1 MSFLFGFRCSAGG
14 RSGQIK
20 HGALLGLAM
29 WFGLLAASVSAQE
42 VSIRKEYGEKIKAA
56 QTISPLGADAFG
68 NSTNDATGQ
77 TMFVNVDI
85 DLPGNS
91 ALPVRF
97 GRRLAIEPR
106 YIEEE
111 LGGLGNWDID
121 VPYIEGTFSSANGWT
136 VAPSNHSS
144 RNNRCSFG
152 DLPRVD
158 GALFSAEEVFHGY
171 RVHVPGVLDELMM
184 RSADNLPNPSSGTY
198 RWVVGAQGRVSCLA
212 SVKNGMAG
220 EGFVLHLA
228 DGTRYHFDFPVERRA
243 PTLRK
248 GPTGVIAYSM
258 PRKRIFML
266 ATRIEDRFGNFVTYQ
281 YASNGRLMSVVAN
294 DGRRIDVQQTGSGIS
309 ATANGRQWAY
319 AFNNG
324 QLASVVN
331 PDGSSWTYTPF
342 GTYASRPQHPE
353 EVLSLE
359 NFSPEESCQQM
370 DVDPDFAAGAVFS
383 VVHPGGARA
392 RFDFSGK
399 YFYRNRV
406 PYLCMIDFFDHDAHV
421 GNWVLNEHYRHV
433 EMRNALLSFAECINA
448 RNEAEAHGGVG
459 GECGS
464 FGNFLQV
471 ETSTYPAIGET
482 VPVKGYARPLA
493 ALAFPALSLAKV
505 EVTGAGLNP
514 LVTQYAYED
523 QTFGYCGMIDHQTG
537 QPYGPTCAPDPCS
550 GEGCVDGAGRWTE
563 ITLPNGDKSRKRY
576 GVMYGVN
583 EGLLLE
589 EQVVSSTGQVMRHVI
604 HAYIDGDN
612 TAPQS
617 FVRQYGYSLT
627 PDPMHGRLMPHKSTE
642 IRESGESFISEVSS
656 YDIFG
661 RPLQVL
667 KTNSMGY
674 LNHRVDAVEY
684 HDNFNLWVIGQARK
698 QYTLDSAPNGRSL
711 VGGAMISSEV
721 EYNGAAQAWRV
732 YKFGR
737 LDATIAYHTDGT
749 IATVADGKGNVTTF
763 GDWKRGIPRSVRH
776 PATPEALDGA
786 TESAVVD
793 DNGWI
798 TALTDEAG
806 SITGYGY
813 DAMGRL
819 ASILQPTGDA
829 VAAPASPTGSY
840 YGTTRV
846 FRALTDADWKPP
858 GISTGQW
865 YLYEQTGNHASVAYM
880 DALWRPVLT
889 HEYDT
894 QNINPTMRAAKSRY
908 DSLGR
913 VSFASYPSSDLIP
926 GDTGTRTTYDALGR
940 VTRVEQDAEG
950 GSVLAT
956 TTEYLSYLRTRVT
969 NPRGAVTTNH
979 FMAWD
984 QPTYDFL
991 ILSQQPEGKVVSIDR
1006 HPQFGWPLKLT
1017 QRNPDKSLQL
1027 GRRYVY
1033 DGAAQIC
1040 KTIEPETGVAMMG
1053 YDGAAN
1059 LVWQASGLDGTSAA
1073 FNSTADCQHVAAY
1086 SAGRTTTRAY
1096 DARNRLTHLNFPNGG
1111 QGNQIWTYKKDGLP
1125 ESVTTYNDIN
1135 NATPVV
1141 TTYAYNNRRLLIG
1154 ETLAQPGVYSWSIG
1168 YAYNGYGHLSTQTY
1182 PTGLVVDYAP
1192 NPLGQPTKAGTYA
1205 TGAQYYPNGALKQ
1218 FTYGNGIVHTMTQ
1231 NARQL
1236 PQRVSA
1242 TGNAMDY
1249 EYGYDPN
1256 GNVAHVLDH
1265 VTGTPTARHRWMT
1278 YDNLDRLTSVA
1289 SAVFGG
1295 SDHTHRF
1302 TYDALD
1308 NLESWKHAGVKD
1320 YADYVYDA
1328 QNRLTNIRNTAGATV
1343 VGIDYDEQ
1351 GNLRNKN
1358 GQGYIFDFGNRLR
1371 SATGKE
1377 AYRYDG
1383 LGRRVQT
1390 TATNGKTTL
1399 WQYTQGGQMLFSSD
1413 WGDPAS
1419 PAQQTHENVYL
1430 AGSVV
1435 AIIDHAWPSNAVLA
1449 TKYQHTDALGSPV
1462 AVTNASGQVIER
1474 MDYEPWGAII
1484 GKPNHN
1490 GIGYTG
1496 HVMDGATG
1504 LTYMQQRYYDQ
1515 SIGRFLSVD
1524 PVTAHAKPGQNFNRY
1539 WYAANNPYKF
1549 VDPDG
1554 RWNVLADAWNWM
1566 NGSRQQ
1572 DELSQ
1577 CFPHGCSAQQMAA
1590 IEKNAKLRDGANLVL
1605 GLVGGPEGQGAKAAP
1620 KMAAAASR
1628 SGGLAKLGA
1637 FISKLMGGC
1646 SFDDDTLVQTDRG
1659 LVPIAKIK
1667 VGDRVLAKNEETG
1680 VESYQDVIATFSEWH
1695 ESTLTLSISN
1705 GKVDEAIITTDE
1717 HPFYVNGEG
1726 FVPAGFLKVGDV
1738 VRLAGDKN
1746 AAVVGIKRNKVG
1758 QLAYNL
1764 TVANDHTYFVGHV
1777 GALVHNSCDSGIFGS
1792 ITGPQAKRIQA
1803 IADKYGVNIDV
1814 IGSRARGNAHAD
1826 SDWDYVITGGNS
1838 KARSNA
1844 FRDLPR
1850 GRSGGDLGNNG
1861 EWTGKERI
1869 DPEKVYADEPRV
1881 SFSPQGR
1888 D

>member
-1 MSFLFGFRCSAGG
+1 MEQVMSLLFGFRCSAGG

-20 HGALLGLAM
+20 HGAFLGLAM

-42 VSIRKEYGEKIKAA
+42 VSIRQEYGEKIKAA

-152 DLPRVD
+152 DLPQVD

-171 RVHVPGVLDELMM
+171 RVHVPGVLDDLMM
-184 RSADNLPNPSSGTY
+184 RNAGNLPNPSNGTY
-198 RWVVGAQGRVSCLA
+198 RWVVGAQGRVSCLP

-248 GPTGVIAYSM
+248 GPAGVIAYSM

-281 YASNGRLMSVVAN
+281 YASNGRLMSVIAN

-309 ATANGRQWAY
+309 ATANARQWTY

-359 NFSPEESCQQM
+359 NFSPEESCQLM
-370 DVDPDFAAGAVFS
+370 DVDPDFAAGALFTVT
-383 VVHPGGARA
+383 HPGGARA

-399 YFYRNRV
+399 YFFRNRV

-421 GNWVLNEHYRHV
+421 GNWALNEHYHNLA
-433 EMRNALLSFAECINA
+433 MRNALINFAECITG
-448 RNEAEAHGGVG
+448 RNEDERNG
-459 GECGS
+459 GEVRSCGDFS
-464 FGNFLQV
+464 DYLEIELSGLPIV
-471 ETSTYPAIGET
+471 DETI
-482 VPVKGYARPLA
+482 PVKGYARPLA
-493 ALAFPALSLAKV
+493 ALAFPVLSLAKV

-537 QPYGPTCAPDPCS
+537 QPYGPACAPDPCS
-550 GEGCVDGAGRWTE
+550 GPGCVDGAGRWTE

-674 LNHRVDAVEY
+674 LNHRSDVTEY
-684 HDNFNLWVIGQARK
+684 HDNFNLWVLGQNRK
-698 QYTLDSAPNGRSL
+698 QYTLESGPNGRDHA
-711 VGGAMISSEV
+711 GGTLASSEV
-721 EYNGAAQAWRV
+721 EFNSQALPWKM

-737 LDATIAYHTDGT
+737 LDATITYHLDGTVATITDGR
-749 IATVADGKGNVTTF
+749 GNVTALS
-763 GDWKRGIPRSVRH
+763 DWKRGIPRHVRH
-776 PATPEALDGA
+776 PATAEASGGA
-786 TESAVVD
+786 TELATVD

-798 TALTDEAG
+798 TSVTDEVDAV
-806 SITGYGY
+806 TGYGY

-819 ASILQPTGDA
+819 ASIVQPTGDA
-829 VAAPASPTGSY
+829 VSAPAGANGGY
-840 YGTTRV
+840 HNTTRV
-846 FRALTDADWKPP
+846 FRPLTDADWKPP
-858 GISTGQW
+858 GILTGQW
-865 YLYEQTGNHASVAYM
+865 LVYEQTGNHASVAYM

-926 GDTGTRTTYDALGR
+926 GDTGTRTSYDALGR

-969 NPRGAVTTNH
+969 NPRGAVTMNH

-984 QPTYDFL
+984 EPTYDFL

-1006 HPQFGWPLKLT
+1006 HPQFGWPLALT
-1017 QRNPDKSLQL
+1017 QRNSTSTMQA

-1033 DGAAQIC
+1033 DGNAQLC
-1040 KTIEPETGVAMMG
+1040 KTIEPETGATVMG
-1053 YDGAAN
+1053 YDAAGN
-1059 LVWQASGLDGTSAA
+1059 PTWQASGLDRQAYGNYLSCDHGAA
-1073 FNSTADCQHVAAY
+1073 IAS
-1086 SAGRTTTRAY
+1086 GRVTTRTY
-1096 DARNRLTHLNFPNGG
+1096 DARNRITHLTFPSGG

-1168 YAYNGYGHLSTQTY
+1168 YAYNGYGHQSTQTY

-1231 NARQL
+1231 NTRQL
-1236 PQRVSA
+1236 PSQVVSA
-1242 TGNAMDY
+1242 DVSNYTYN
-1249 EYGYDPN
+1249 YDNN
-1256 GNVAHVLDH
+1256 GNVTNIWDL
-1265 VTGTPTARHRWMT
+1265 ARGDQYSRWLQ
-1278 YDNLDRLTSVA
+1278 YDQLDRLTAAGSG
-1289 SAVFGG
+1289 SFGG
-1295 SDHTHRF
+1295 DAWHRM

-1308 NLESWKHAGVKD
+1308 NLKSWKLAGVKD
-1320 YADYVYDA
+1320 YADYIYDA
-1328 QNRLTNIRNTAGATV
+1328 QNRLTMIRNTAGAAV
-1343 VGIDYDEQ
+1343 VAIDYDEQ

-1462 AVTNASGQVIER
+1462 AVTNAAGQVIER

-1484 GKPNHN
+1484 GKPNHS

-1524 PVTAHAKPGQNFNRY
+1524 PVTANSGTGANFNRY
-1539 WYAANNPYKF
+1539 KYAANSPYRF

-1554 RWNVLADAWNWM
+1554 RLELERDSQGRLVFAGVSIPIPDGLQKLMFGKPAE
-1566 NGSRQQ
+1566 GSARRQQ
-1572 DELSQ
+1572 QQFMTSALQSEVEAQVRTAPQQTVDAAKVLLFALSMS
-1577 CFPHGCSAQQMAA
+1577 PVAEVGAA
-1590 IEKNAKLRDGANLVL
+1590 
-1605 GLVGGPEGQGAKAAP
+1605 
-1620 KMAAAASR
+1620 
-1628 SGGLAKLGA
+1628 GLAVKATSTAIRIVPGA
-1637 FISKLMGGC
+1637 
-1646 SFDDDTLVQTDRG
+1646 T
-1659 LVPIAKIK
+1659 
-1667 VGDRVLAKNEETG
+1667 RVSPPQVFVNMSAAEARE
-1680 VESYQDVIATFSEWH
+1680 VM
-1695 ESTLTLSISN
+1695 ISN
-1705 GKVDEAIITTDE
+1705 GYVWHPSRTTPGAGHMAKGDVTVR
-1717 HPFYVNGEG
+1717 FYPKSTSGEG
-1726 FVPAGFLKVGDV
+1726 GPSAKVT
-1738 VRLAGDKN
+1738 R
-1746 AAVVGIKRNKVG
+1746 
-1758 QLAYNL
+1758 
-1764 TVANDHTYFVGHV
+1764 
-1777 GALVHNSCDSGIFGS
+1777 
-1792 ITGPQAKRIQA
+1792 
-1803 IADKYGVNIDV
+1803 NID
-1814 IGSRARGNAHAD
+1814 
-1826 SDWDYVITGGNS
+1826 
-1838 KARSNA
+1838 
-1844 FRDLPR
+1844 
-1850 GRSGGDLGNNG
+1850 
-1861 EWTGKERI
+1861 GKER
-1869 DPEKVYADEPRV
+1869 RV
-1881 SFSPQGR
+1881 SGLRFSEP
-1888 D
+1888 